1 MDINQSIKNIQQKV
15 VSFCEKERRWVITD
29 NKATT
34 ELDYGK
40 SPEDRTLEEA
50 IRLGVVNIDK
60 PPGPTSHQ
68 VVAWIKKMLGLKRA
82 GHGGTLESQLKY

>member
-1 MDINQSIKNIQQKV
+1 MDIKQSIKYIQQQV
-15 VSFCEKERRWVITD
+15 VSFCEKQRKWVITD

-34 ELDYGK
+34 DPGYGK
-40 SPEDRTLEEA
+40 SPEERVLDEA
-50 IRLGVVNIDK
+50 IRLGVINIDK

-82 GHGGTLESQLKY
+82 GHGGTLESQLKH